1 MSAVSEIVS
10 SRPLITINTQ
20 NNPSALDV
28 AKLMSKNKIG
38 SVVVIN
44 VNNKPVGIITER
56 DILRKI
62 ASENKK
68 AQDVPAVEVMSSPLF
83 TIRAMDSIDTAAEIM
98 TRNKVK
104 RLVVQEQDGSITGIL
119 SVSDIAHKL
128 AKILA
133 DDYNRYRS
141 LRTVLDLQ

>member
-10 SRPLITINTQ
+10 SRPLITINTK

-68 AQDVPAVEVMSSPLF
+68 AQEVPAVEVMSSPLF
-83 TIRAMDSIDTAAEIM
+83 TIRAIDSIDAAAEIM

-141 LRTVLDLQ
+141 LRAVLDLQ

>member
-10 SRPLITINTQ
+10 SRPLITINTK

-68 AQDVPAVEVMSSPLF
+68 AQEVPAVEVMSSPLF
-83 TIRAMDSIDTAAEIM
+83 TIRAIDSINTAAEIM

-141 LRTVLDLQ
+141 LRAVLDLQ